1 MILLMITAVY
11 IIIGMSLMLPRT
23 WYASSYAML
32 IGLIGKF
39 NEFLLSILTIN
50 ISSLFLYYRHF
61 DGDIF
66 LRVGENI

>member
-1 MILLMITAVY
+1 MIFSMITVVY

-32 IGLIGKF
+32 IGLIWKF
-39 NEFLLSILTIN
+39 NEFLLSILSIN
-50 ISSLFLYYRHF
+50 ISSLFLYYCHF

-66 LRVGENI
+66 LWFDENI